1 MIENNS
7 TKKRKTVGIL
17 GGMGPEATADL
28 FLKIIKA
35 TPATKDQEHLRIVID
50 NNPAIPDRTA
60 HIFGQG
66 EDPTTLM
73 IQGAQVLERAGADLI
88 VIPCNTA
95 HYFRD
100 RVAKAVSIPILH
112 IMEETA
118 RYVVEKHPGV
128 RTVGL
133 LASTGTYKVG
143 LYEAAFR
150 SYGIEVLIPDDRD
163 AQMVMSAIYDVK
175 AGRYE
180 GPHNIMLEV
189 GERLVTRGAGAVIGG
204 CTEVPIVLKNGDLSV
219 PVVDPTQCLALAAV
233 REALA

>member
-1 MIENNS
+1 MSES
-7 TKKRKTVGIL
+7 SETKRRKTVGIL

-50 NNPAIPDRTA
+50 NNPAIPDRTS

-73 IQGAQVLERAGADLI
+73 VQGARVLERAGADLI

-100 RVAKAVSIPILH
+100 RVVKAISIPVLH

-118 RYVVEKHPGV
+118 KYVAERHPGV

-163 AQMVMSAIYDVK
+163 AQMVMGAIYDVK
-175 AGRYE
+175 AGRYD
-180 GPHNIMLEV
+180 GPHNAMLEV
-189 GERLVTRGAGAVIGG
+189 GERLIIRGAGVVIGG